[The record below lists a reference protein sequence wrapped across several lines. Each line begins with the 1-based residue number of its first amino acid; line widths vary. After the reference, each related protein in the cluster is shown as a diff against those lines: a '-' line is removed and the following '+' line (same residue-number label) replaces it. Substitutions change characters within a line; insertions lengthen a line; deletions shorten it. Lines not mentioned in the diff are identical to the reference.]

1 METRYPVQTHVSLDK
16 AGSCLISI
24 LGIPCT
30 GSATV
35 YGRIP
40 ALQNPSPGR
49 YSDTITVT
57 ITY

>member
-1 METRYPVQTHVSLDK
+1 MSLDK

-30 GSATV
+30 GRATV